1 MKSFRFL
8 GAVAALTFV
17 GAAAQAD
24 TVATFADPAMN
35 ATTPLFSL
43 SGNTLTGGW
52 AGTGLTL
59 LTPGTPAP
67 DFSDVT
73 FVMTPLTVTPVIPGL
88 GFTNGGNVRFFDSM
102 SIEIFRIDFTGGVLT
117 DGLSFGSRDFMSTD
131 VTFSGAVLGGLIA
144 TGEQFAF
151 SFANLVPTQTGY
163 DVTSAFTSSATLRVP
178 APTSLAGLGVAA
190 LLGGRRRR
198 RA

>member
-8 GAVAALTFV
+8 GAIAALSFV
-17 GAAAQAD
+17 GSAVQAD
-24 TVATFADPAMN
+24 TVATFADPATN
-35 ATTPLFSL
+35 AATPLFSL

-52 AGTGLTL
+52 SGGGLTL

-67 DFSDVT
+67 DFADVT
-73 FVMTPLTVTPVIPGL
+73 FVMTPLIVTPVIPGL
-88 GFTNGGNVRFFDSM
+88 GVTSGGNVRFFDSM

-117 DGLSFGSRDFMSTD
+117 DGLSFGARDFMSND

-178 APTSLAGLGVAA
+178 APSSIAGMGLTA
-190 LLGGRRRR
+190 LLAARRRR